1 MKISCWILFCWLFL
15 CVFASGSLSIDNF
28 NRAYNFFNARKRSLH
43 MISLGWHVNATEI
56 KLETK
61 LRMRMEGCLVHTDPV
76 EFGMIC
82 FPQKSMCDFSFS
94 SLNPFPIIEPDPNHT
109 KLHLA
114 SEGLEAIKRITNPIA
129 AVAVIGPYR
138 SGKSFLLNQLLSLSC
153 YEGFGVGHMRDTK
166 TKGIWVWGTPVE
178 LDINGVKTSVFYL
191 DTEGF
196 ESIGKSNVYDDR
208 IFALATVLSSV
219 LIYNLPETIR
229 EADISRLSFAVE
241 LAEEFYGRSAGQDV
255 AFEPAKL
262 LWLIQR
268 DFLQGKSVQEM
279 VNEALQHVPNNDGD
293 RNIDQVNQIRDSLA
307 IMGDNSTAFSL
318 PQPHLLRTK
327 LCDMK
332 DGELDPMYVKKRDQL
347 KELVASIIRPK
358 IVQGR
363 PLNGKEFVAFLEQ
376 GILERCLKL
385 YSEMMAKLPLP
396 LSEKSLQNVHENSKG
411 EAMKSFDEQHFG
423 RHHAKRSV
431 MQLDEEIEKVY
442 KHFVMANEYQSAKLC
457 EALYSRCEDRMDQLQ
472 VLRLPSMA
480 KFNAGFLQCNQ
491 SFEQE
496 CVGPSKA
503 NYELRMMKMMG
514 KSKSSFIKEY
524 NHRLFNWLVVFSLV
538 MVVVGRFI
546 IKFILIEISAW
557 IPFIFLETYTRMFWS
572 AESLYYN
579 PVWHFIVATWET
591 LVYSPFLDL
600 DRWAIPL
607 GLVAAILVVYWRCY
621 DTRDGALTSNDDLE
635 SISARGADSDSD
647 DAEDSETVLDD
658 EEEDFDN
665 DSSMRTFTTARL
677 ETTNAA
683 GSSSRNTKIKMENT
697 NVKIENSDSGKDGGN
712 IETGAV
718 GPAAAGSSGPG
729 ILVKED
735 SVKIFTENLQASGAY
750 SAREESL
757 KREEEAG
764 KLKFVCYSND
774 DVDEHMVWLI
784 GLKNIFARQL
794 PNMPKEYIVR
804 LVMDRS
810 HKSVMIIRRNQVVGG
825 ITYRPYVSQ
834 RFGEIAFC
842 AITADE
848 QVKGYGTR
856 LMNHLKQHARDVD
869 GLTHFLTYADN
880 NAVGY
885 FIKQGFTKEIYLE
898 KDRWQGYI
906 KDYDGGILMECK
918 IDQKLPYTDLS
929 TMIRRQRQA
938 IDEKIRELSNCHIIY
953 PGIDFLKGR
962 LGGLLI
968 NGAIH
973 SMHDHVDAWPF
984 KEPVDARDVPDYYDI
999 IKDPMDLKTM
1009 SKRVE
1014 SEQYYVTLEMFIADV
1029 KRMCANARTYNS
1041 PDTIYY
1047 KLEAHFQSKVQSG
1060 IQSGTKILP

>member
-1 MKISCWILFCWLFL
+1 MDTHSHLTAPNRSRSSQSPSPSHSASASASVSASATSSIHKRKLAAAAAAYDDHLPP
-15 CVFASGSLSIDNF
+15 FAPSSLS
-28 NRAYNFFNARKRSLH
+28 A
-43 MISLGWHVNATEI
+43 
-56 KLETK
+56 
-61 LRMRMEGCLVHTDPV
+61 
-76 EFGMIC
+76 
-82 FPQKSMCDFSFS
+82 
-94 SLNPFPIIEPDPNHT
+94 
-109 KLHLA
+109 
-114 SEGLEAIKRITNPIA
+114 
-129 AVAVIGPYR
+129 
-138 SGKSFLLNQLLSLSC
+138 
-153 YEGFGVGHMRDTK
+153 
-166 TKGIWVWGTPVE
+166 
-178 LDINGVKTSVFYL
+178 
-191 DTEGF
+191 
-196 ESIGKSNVYDDR
+196 
-208 IFALATVLSSV
+208 
-219 LIYNLPETIR
+219 
-229 EADISRLSFAVE
+229 
-241 LAEEFYGRSAGQDV
+241 
-255 AFEPAKL
+255 
-262 LWLIQR
+262 
-268 DFLQGKSVQEM
+268 
-279 VNEALQHVPNNDGD
+279 
-293 RNIDQVNQIRDSLA
+293 
-307 IMGDNSTAFSL
+307 
-318 PQPHLLRTK
+318 
-327 LCDMK
+327 
-332 DGELDPMYVKKRDQL
+332 
-347 KELVASIIRPK
+347 
-358 IVQGR
+358 
-363 PLNGKEFVAFLEQ
+363 
-376 GILERCLKL
+376 
-385 YSEMMAKLPLP
+385 
-396 LSEKSLQNVHENSKG
+396 
-411 EAMKSFDEQHFG
+411 
-423 RHHAKRSV
+423 
-431 MQLDEEIEKVY
+431 
-442 KHFVMANEYQSAKLC
+442 
-457 EALYSRCEDRMDQLQ
+457 
-472 VLRLPSMA
+472 
-480 KFNAGFLQCNQ
+480 
-491 SFEQE
+491 
-496 CVGPSKA
+496 
-503 NYELRMMKMMG
+503 
-514 KSKSSFIKEY
+514 
-524 NHRLFNWLVVFSLV
+524 
-538 MVVVGRFI
+538 
-546 IKFILIEISAW
+546 
-557 IPFIFLETYTRMFWS
+557 
-572 AESLYYN
+572 
-579 PVWHFIVATWET
+579 
-591 LVYSPFLDL
+591 
-600 DRWAIPL
+600 
-607 GLVAAILVVYWRCY
+607 

-647 DAEDSETVLDD
+647 DAEDSDTVLDD
-658 EEEDFDN
+658 DEEDFDN

-697 NVKIENSDSGKDGGN
+697 NVKIENCDSGKDGGN

-929 TMIRRQRQA
+929 TMIRRQRQVSPMWLPVTLAVLPVCHGPFRSHYSTPYVSPTA

-953 PGIDFLKGR
+953 PGIDFLKKEAGIPKKIIKVEDIP
-962 LGGLLI
+962 GLREAGWTPDQWGHSRFRTLNSATDSATNQKHLTAFMRSLLKANPVDWETI
-968 NGAIH
+968 